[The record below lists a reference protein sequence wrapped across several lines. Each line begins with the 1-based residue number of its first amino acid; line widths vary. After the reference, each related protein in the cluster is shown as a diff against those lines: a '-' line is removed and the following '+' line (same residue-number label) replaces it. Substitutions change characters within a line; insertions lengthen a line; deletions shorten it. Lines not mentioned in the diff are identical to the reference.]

1 MKKYMKY
8 SIGAILLLAFIA
20 LIWYH
25 IPVKTQKTVMACTV
39 DGETAEVTFDLSYE
53 RHLLGENRCKGTITV
68 NGITYED
75 MGGATAFAKEGST
88 LDTMHDN
95 LLVVTSSDNR
105 YRMFYLYVKT
115 EETARIY
122 YGEAQNAEE
131 AGKVMNKFLVE

>member
-25 IPVKTQKTVMACTV
+25 IPVKTQKTVMACTA

-53 RHLLGENRCKGTITV
+53 RHILGEPRCKGNITV
-68 NGITYED
+68 DGVIYED
-75 MGGATAFAKEGST
+75 MGGITGFTKEGST
-88 LDTMHDN
+88 FDTMHDN
-95 LLVVTSSDNR
+95 WVVISSLDNR
-105 YRMFYLYVKT
+105 YRVFCLRVIIGDETKT
-115 EETARIY
+115 Y

-131 AGKVMNKFLVE
+131 AGKVINKFLGE